1 MAESGS
7 RSASTTIG
15 IVGASARAAIHSLAR
30 AGFEGWAVDLFSDRD
45 LKQLAPCITCP
56 IATFPDALPTLI
68 ANFPPGPV
76 LYTGGLENHPN
87 IIAQLA
93 SKRPLWGSLPV
104 VLDRVRN
111 PHFVQTIRK
120 ADESTP
126 KVITPGDPAPSTG
139 RWLRKPLRSSG
150 GHGIRFAA
158 PNEGAV
164 SSHYFQEYIDGPS
177 LSALFVSTGDEA
189 DGDSQTQLLGIAEQ
203 LIGQQWLHARPFAYC
218 GNIGPIP
225 LPQPVEVAI
234 GRSGLALSRATGLR
248 GLWGLDFILNGDAAY
263 PVEVNPRYT
272 AAIEVL
278 ELGAKFRSLMFHRDC
293 FTQSHSLLKVKYQ
306 RHSTTQVGKAIY
318 YAPHRIVFPIS
329 GPWDKDLDAVFDP
342 WRVPN
347 FADIPESR
355 TVLESGSP
363 VLSLFAVGSST
374 AECLKGLQSR
384 AAELDHLFAEATQ

>member
-1 MAESGS
+1 
-7 RSASTTIG
+7 
-15 IVGASARAAIHSLAR
+15 
-30 AGFEGWAVDLFSDRD
+30 DRD

-93 SKRPLWGSLPV
+93 SKRPLWGNLPV
-104 VLDRVRN
+104 VLDRVRD
-111 PHFVQTIRK
+111 PHFIQTIRK

-126 KVITPGDPAPSTG
+126 KVIPPGVPSPSRG

-150 GHGIRFAA
+150 GHGIRFAKT
-158 PNEGAV
+158 NEGA
-164 SSHYFQEYIDGPS
+164 SPSHYFQEFIDGPS
-177 LSALFVSTGDEA
+177 LSALYVSTGDEA
-189 DGDSQTQLLGIAEQ
+189 DGDNQTQLLGIAEQ
-203 LIGQQWLHARPFAYC
+203 LIGQPWLHARPFAYC
-218 GNIGPIP
+218 GNIGPIT
-225 LPQPVEVAI
+225 LPRPVEVAI
-234 GRSGLALSRATGLR
+234 GGSGLALSHATGLR

-278 ELGAKFRSLMFHRDC
+278 ELGAKFRSLMLHHDC
-293 FTQSHSLLKVKYQ
+293 FTHSRSLLKKYP
-306 RHSTTQVGKAIY
+306 RCSTTQVGKAIY
-318 YAPHRIVFPIS
+318 YAPHHIVFPIS
-329 GPWDKDLDAVFDP
+329 GDWDKDLDVAFDP

-347 FADIPESR
+347 FADIPEPR
-355 TVLESGSP
+355 TVIEIGSP
-363 VLSLFAVGSST
+363 VLTLFAVGSST